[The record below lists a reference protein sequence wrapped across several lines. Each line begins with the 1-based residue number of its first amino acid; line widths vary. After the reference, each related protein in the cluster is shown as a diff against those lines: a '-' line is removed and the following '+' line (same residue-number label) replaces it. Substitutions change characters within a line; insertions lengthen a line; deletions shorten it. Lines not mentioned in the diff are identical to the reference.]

1 MLLRRNETTDLFI
14 FCVSILLQAREEHYK
29 TCMGFQPTLNPC
41 VTPQEFNFLNILF
54 ISFIQCI
61 TCSVYFVTC
70 TNYCDKS
77 WKVIFLVVQRTIKL
91 VTSVAGIFDLSGRT
105 DSNTV
110 TPENSLTNLG
120 FGSLS
125 DTIVNKFFPGEGRE
139 IFQSGFIYLKSLFIY
154 LFIHL

>member
-1 MLLRRNETTDLFI
+1 
-14 FCVSILLQAREEHYK
+14 
-29 TCMGFQPTLNPC
+29 MGFQPTLNPC
-41 VTPQEFNFLNILF
+41 ATPQQFNFLNILF

-70 TNYCDKS
+70 TNYCGKS
-77 WKVIFLVVQRTIKL
+77 WKALAILQLMRANPELLNEPLQACNLKFSEVIFLVVQRTIKL
-91 VTSVAGIFDLSGRT
+91 VTREAGICDLSGRT

-110 TPENSLTNLG
+110 TTENSQTNLG

-125 DTIVNKFFPGEGRE
+125 DTIVSKSFPGEGLE
-139 IFQSGFIYLKSLFIY
+139 IFQSGFIYLKCLFIY